1 MSAHADAS
9 SFKSKQFSTAASTAL
24 TTYFFCVLGSSG
36 KVVPYRRES
45 RRLAW
50 ANRLRTFRIVPF
62 VDDGLLPLT
71 RRLDVEAHTVGVPLI
86 HPPLEAQVEI
96 NAGVVVT

>member
-1 MSAHADAS
+1 MCSGLRG
-9 SFKSKQFSTAASTAL
+9 KS
-24 TTYFFCVLGSSG
+24 
-36 KVVPYRRES
+36 YRRES

-50 ANRLRTFRIVPF
+50 ANRLRIFRVVPF

-71 RRLDVEAHTVGVPLI
+71 RRLDVEAHGWRVPLI